1 MGLGMSGTQDNSAL
15 YSQALQAVDG
25 LCDTCASA
33 RNPDGNY
40 FTVKLPVSWAV
51 LGGIGGHNF
60 LLRGTEGAHRWSK

>member
-1 MGLGMSGTQDNSAL
+1 MSGTQDNSAL

-40 FTVKLPVSWAV
+40 FTVKLPVSRAV
-51 LGGIGGHNF
+51 GGGGDRRTQLF
-60 LLRGTEGAHRWSK
+60 AEGDRGGAPVV